1 MKWFLFKTFLATLL
15 LVLGLLCLLL
25 AFHSYTEV
33 RELDSWELMTV
44 DIVSSQVRKESRSKG
59 ATYCPNVR
67 VGFMFAGEARESEL
81 QISQL
86 PCSPI
91 EQSALNTARDFGV
104 GKTIDVYVNPENPSG
119 VRFESYSLG
128 WGFYV
133 TLVIGCFAL
142 LFMAYLPFIKL
153 TKASKGRD

>member
-1 MKWFLFKTFLATLL
+1 
-15 LVLGLLCLLL
+15 
-25 AFHSYTEV
+25 
-33 RELDSWELMTV
+33 MTAK
-44 DIVSSQVRKESRSKG
+44 IVSTQVRKVSGSKG
-59 ATYCPNVR
+59 VAYCPDVK
-67 VGFMFAGEARESEL
+67 VGFMFAGEAYESKL

-91 EQSALNTARDFGV
+91 KPMASNTARSFGV
-104 GKTIDVYVNPENPSG
+104 GRAVDVYVNPEDPSG
-119 VRFESYSLG
+119 VRLESYSLG

-133 TLVIGCFAL
+133 TLVTGCFAL

>member
-1 MKWFLFKTFLATLL
+1 
-15 LVLGLLCLLL
+15 
-25 AFHSYTEV
+25 
-33 RELDSWELMTV
+33 
-44 DIVSSQVRKESRSKG
+44 
-59 ATYCPNVR
+59 
-67 VGFMFAGEARESEL
+67 MFAGEARESEL

-133 TLVIGCFAL
+133 TLVIGCCAL